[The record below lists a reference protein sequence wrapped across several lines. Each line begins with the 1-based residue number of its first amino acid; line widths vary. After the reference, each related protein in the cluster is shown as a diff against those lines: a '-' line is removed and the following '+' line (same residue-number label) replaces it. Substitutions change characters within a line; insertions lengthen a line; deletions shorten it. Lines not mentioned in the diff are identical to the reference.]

1 MANSDLL
8 DINPD
13 QDVIIISHPRSGS
26 TWLQSCLPH
35 VNCSEPFSKFVTVN
49 FHGNDVTFD
58 QDPEPTQYSES
69 EFVTMMSDR
78 IAGLSKVSKPKSV
91 KIHSFYLNRPDIVD
105 WVNSQNATVVFLER
119 RDKLKAFKS
128 LAIAYTLNAWMIPIT
143 ASSVTVDMDMVV
155 NLYNRVIDPNV
166 ESNKNKLKHKIQT
179 AYYEDLML
187 ENKLVSSNPPAQK
200 QNTTDVTIENWN
212 QIHEYM
218 LSINLI

>member
-1 MANSDLL
+1 MRALAILLILLLSACALPLEENFPNLAQANKPTPKDTVVELSKQIKALC
-8 DINPD
+8 IEP
-13 QDVIIISHPRSGS
+13 VYAAYFAKTFCTP
-26 TWLQSCLPH
+26 
-35 VNCSEPFSKFVTVN
+35 SELTLA
-49 FHGNDVTFD
+49 
-58 QDPEPTQYSES
+58 
-69 EFVTMMSDR
+69 MMSDR
-78 IAGLSKVSKPKSV
+78 IVGLSKVSKPKSV